1 MKRGVREKEDLGEVM
16 EFHIVMG
23 MVKGMDMDTIRDMD
37 MADMVVRLSRRRKI
51 EVVDII
57 LAR

>member
-23 MVKGMDMDTIRDMD
+23 MDMIRDMD
-37 MADMVVRLSRRRKI
+37 MGDMVVRLSRRRKI

-57 LAR
+57 LARG